1 MFRLIIW
8 FLIIYFGYTLFKKF
22 FKKTPE
28 DKMPNPNNKEKMI
41 QCENCKIYFPE
52 SSKIAKNGKNF
63 CSKRC
68 AESYE
73 KD

>member
-1 MFRLIIW
+1 MFKLIIW

-28 DKMPNPNNKEKMI
+28 DSIPNIDKEKMI

-52 SSKIAKNGKNF
+52 SSKIVKNGKNF

-68 AESYE
+68 AENNE